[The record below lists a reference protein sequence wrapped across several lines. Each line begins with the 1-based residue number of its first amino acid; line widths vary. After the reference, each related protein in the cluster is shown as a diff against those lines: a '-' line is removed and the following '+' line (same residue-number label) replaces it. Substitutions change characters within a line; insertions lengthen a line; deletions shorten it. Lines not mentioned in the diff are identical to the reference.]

1 MADDILKC
9 GLPVFSRIKCDKN
22 QLYPKDTDFI
32 PLKSYT
38 KDITPHI
45 KSVQVAAEGFR
56 NFSGSLVADY
66 MEDSSFR
73 TVGIFNKSLYKD
85 M

>member
-9 GLPVFSRIKCDKN
+9 WLPVFSSIKCEKN

-32 PLKSYT
+32 PLKSCT

-45 KSVQVAAEGFR
+45 KSVKVAAEGFR

-66 MEDSSFR
+66 GRQLIYM
-73 TVGIFNKSLYKD
+73 
-85 M
+85 

>member
-9 GLPVFSRIKCDKN
+9 GLHVPVFSRIKCYKN
-22 QLYPKDTDFI
+22 QLYSKDTDFI
-32 PLKSYT
+32 PLKIYT

-45 KSVQVAAEGFR
+45 KSVKVAAEGFR

-66 MEDSSFR
+66 GR
-73 TVGIFNKSLYKD
+73 QLI
-85 M
+85 